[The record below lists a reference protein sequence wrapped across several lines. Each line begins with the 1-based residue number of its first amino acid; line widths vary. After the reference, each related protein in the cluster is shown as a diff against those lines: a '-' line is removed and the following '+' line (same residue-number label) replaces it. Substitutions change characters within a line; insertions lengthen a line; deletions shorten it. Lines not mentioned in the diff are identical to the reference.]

1 MHINM
6 KRLLIIH
13 LMLAIFSTSLFAES
27 PQLKSV
33 TMTLEPMTSSMQ
45 RLDANGNICGL
56 VKVILPSPNVS
67 FEGNLIGETD
77 YKTSEYWCYLS
88 PNTKFLKVKY
98 AGLEPLMID
107 FTDFF
112 VNGIQGKK
120 IYEVTILLPHRV
132 QSTGTPI
139 RLNIKTQK
147 DYFNAW
153 YSDECKIRSALVG
166 KPDVDIYVNLKNGE
180 YDSHVKV
187 EYSNF
192 KDCLLAD
199 VHKGDVITII
209 PNKNTYATK
218 SVTVVDS
225 VISKKHLDF
234 TIPRLGVNKVGL
246 FIDEK
251 TGLPIKNVH
260 VDFYNLKRTGYK
272 PTEYLYGSS
281 ESDSIG
287 RFVIKNCFSNYIYNV
302 RVSGQGYKFC
312 SFDVIAD
319 TTQLIYK
326 LTPKILKVHIHDGKK
341 TIEGVK
347 LVCKNLYNDTYY
359 TNSSGDVEIIGPLD
373 KTFTISH
380 PDYET
385 IIVTREWDPDM
396 IIKMKKGDPN
406 TIKEAFY
413 DTHKDKLIYK
423 LNQD

>member
-1 MHINM
+1 M
-6 KRLLIIH
+6 RRTLILY
-13 LMLAIFSTSLFAES
+13 LMLAIFSMNLFAES

-33 TMTLEPMTSSMQ
+33 AMTMEPMTTSMQ

-67 FEGNLIGETD
+67 FEGNLIGETV

-98 AGLEPLMID
+98 PGLEPLMID
-107 FTDFF
+107 FTNFF
-112 VNGIQGKK
+112 TNGIQSKK

-139 RLNIKTQK
+139 RLNIKTQR

-166 KPDVDIYVNLKNGE
+166 NPDVDIYVNLKNGE
-180 YDSHVKV
+180 YDSHVSI

-192 KDCLLAD
+192 KECLLAD
-199 VHKGDVITII
+199 VHKGDIITVI
-209 PNKNTYATK
+209 PNKNSFASK

-225 VISKKHLDF
+225 VISKKYLDF
-234 TIPRLGVNKVGL
+234 TIPRQGVNKVGK

-260 VDFYNLKRTGYK
+260 IDFYNLKRTGYK

-287 RFVIKNCFSNYIYNV
+287 RFEIKNCFSNYIYNV
-302 RVSGQGYKFC
+302 RVSGQGYKFS

-319 TTQLIYK
+319 TTLLVCK
-326 LTPKILKVHIHDGKK
+326 LTPTLLKVQINDGKK
-341 TIEGVK
+341 PIEGVK
-347 LVCKNLYNDTYY
+347 LECNNLYNDIFY
-359 TNSSGDVEIIGPLD
+359 TDSSGVVEIVGPID
-373 KTFTISH
+373 NTFTISH

-385 IIVTREWDPDM
+385 IIVTRERDPHI
-396 IIKMKKGDPN
+396 IIKMKKGNPN
-406 TIKEAFY
+406 IIKEAFY
-413 DTHKDKLIYK
+413 DNHKDKLIYK
-423 LNQD
+423 